1 MHITGVIKN
10 NRGIIV
16 NIIGALVLKG
26 LGMVVSL
33 FSMPLYLRFFNDNS
47 ILGVWFTILTVLN
60 WILSFDLG
68 IGNGLRNNL
77 TISISEG
84 NHEKSRKLISSAY
97 MLLGGLTILLAGVI
111 FWVIPMLDWN
121 SFFNIS
127 VRSISG
133 ETLNSCVSITL
144 IGIVIS
150 FFLRL
155 ISSILYALQL
165 AAVNNL
171 ITFITSLL
179 LVLFLFIISPSANAE
194 ENLIL
199 ISRAYAVIINIP
211 LVIATVLVF
220 GFTFLRNCRPAF
232 RFVDKKSAS
241 SVLSLGL
248 IFLVLQLLYMVI
260 TVTNEWFISR
270 FFAPEYCVDYQ
281 IYIRIFSLVSSL
293 FLLALSPLWSAITKA
308 YAERRYR
315 WIMRLQKVLYLSAIG
330 LIAVQSLL
338 LPFLQPLVN
347 FWLGDKAI
355 GIDYLTASF
364 FLLYSS
370 VIIWLAIFSTLVV
383 GMNKLKIQL
392 YSYIFAVV
400 FKISV
405 IIIVSHYTNDWA
417 VVVLITAV
425 SLLPYVIIQPFYIKR
440 MLQGLAGVNQ
450 N

>member
-1 MHITGVIKN
+1 
-10 NRGIIV
+10 
-16 NIIGALVLKG
+16 
-26 LGMVVSL
+26 
-33 FSMPLYLRFFNDNS
+33 
-47 ILGVWFTILTVLN
+47 
-60 WILSFDLG
+60 
-68 IGNGLRNNL
+68 
-77 TISISEG
+77 
-84 NHEKSRKLISSAY
+84 

-211 LVIATVLVF
+211 LVIATILVF